1 MVKLVGRTRE
11 EISERCG
18 NLTLQ
23 EISERCGKLT
33 FEEISEWCGKL
44 SMSQM
49 VSSLVVGAERMLA
62 IRGALPFYGLL
73 DEKLV
78 SSLLKGCLAV
88 HQSKF

>member
-33 FEEISEWCGKL
+33 FEEISERCGKLTLQEISEWCGKL

-49 VSSLVVGAERMLA
+49 VSSFVVGVGEDVGHQ
-62 IRGALPFYGLL
+62 GAP
-73 DEKLV
+73 
-78 SSLLKGCLAV
+78 SLLRAFG
-88 HQSKF
+88 